1 MSGSTNWRVNFQSV
15 KRLEENVRVKARNR
29 RTYVC
34 GEYLHDAGID
44 LKPARL
50 ALDLLACIWN

>member
-1 MSGSTNWRVNFQSV
+1 MNFQSV